1 MELRSVYCLR
11 QFIALRAFI
20 GFIDFGGLNATFGRT
35 TRRQPINR
43 AEPAIADSACATR
56 EPCSLSCRAARR
68 TRHRILSARAN
79 PSYMYQS
86 CSIRIT
92 TGNPPCFS
100 SKYSG
105 QHRFPQK
112 LKFPGTPW
120 SVSYRVADHTQ
131 HHKRTTSRPSWSF
144 CRSAGRVARGTQPGR
159 H

>member
-1 MELRSVYCLR
+1 MVLYW
-11 QFIALRAFI
+11 IAPALRLPH
-20 GFIDFGGLNATFGRT
+20 FGHFLTAANQQAMTSRGKGAQKKEPL
-35 TRRQPINR
+35 RRKTLLCHAAR
-43 AEPAIADSACATR
+43 
-56 EPCSLSCRAARR
+56 LSCAARR

-120 SVSYRVADHTQ
+120 SVSCRVADHTQ
-131 HHKRTTSRPSWSF
+131 HRKRTTSRPSWSF
-144 CRSAGRVARGTQPGR
+144 CRRAGRAARGTQPGR